1 MMIGTIAA
9 EEEEMVSTAR
19 DGMPWCP
26 TAPLRQEQVPDCS
39 PFQASGEA
47 PRRAAQPS
55 RGRLT
60 TAARRRRL
68 PTCPW
73 FSDRA
78 ACLFVR
84 RRGGRLVLVLLQ
96 LAEFDPA
103 ISIELGSFRVVL

>member
-47 PRRAAQPS
+47 PRRAAEP
-55 RGRLT
+55 
-60 TAARRRRL
+60 
-68 PTCPW
+68 
-73 FSDRA
+73 RA
-78 ACLFVR
+78 ADHSR
-84 RRGGRLVLVLLQ
+84 
-96 LAEFDPA
+96 APPPA
-103 ISIELGSFRVVL
+103 ADLPVVF